1 MIDHSDSARAP
12 EPRVTVAVPSYNQ
25 AQFLDATLRSI
36 FAQPVAV
43 EVMLA
48 DGGSTDGSQRVIER
62 WRDRLTW
69 FRSAPD
75 AGQPASINEA
85 IARGRAPY
93 VCWLNSDDLFLP
105 EGLAA
110 LLAAIEADPSIAVVY
125 GGCLRIDAGGRIVGR
140 YRAGRMSVR
149 ALSRRCVIPQPA
161 SLIRRD
167 AWERIGGLR
176 DKLHLGLDYDLWWR
190 LQGSG
195 FRFRRI
201 DTDVAALRVHAGA
214 KSFKYAR
221 EMYAE
226 AKAIVRMH
234 YGSVPL
240 VWRLKEPFSIAARRQ
255 AGLMAR
261 LARALHGW
269 SLR

>member
-1 MIDHSDSARAP
+1 VRAATP
-12 EPRVTVAVPSYNQ
+12 QVTVAVPSYNQ

-48 DGGSTDGSQRVIER
+48 DGGSTDGSQQVIEQ

-69 FRSAPD
+69 CRSAPD
-75 AGQPASINEA
+75 NGQPASINEA

-110 LLAAIEADPSIAVVY
+110 LLAAIAADPSIAVVY
-125 GGCLRIDAGGRIVGR
+125 GGCLRIDEHGRIIGR
-140 YRAGRMSVR
+140 YRAGPMSVR

-161 SLIRRD
+161 TLIRRD
-167 AWERIGGLR
+167 AWEWLGGLR
-176 DKLHLGLDYDLWWR
+176 DKLDLGFDYDLWWR
-190 LQGSG
+190 LQHAG

-201 DTDVAALRVHAGA
+201 ETDVAALRIHADA
-214 KSFKYAR
+214 KSLKYAR

-240 VWRLKEPFSIAARRQ
+240 IWRLKEPFSIAARGQ
-255 AGLMAR
+255 DGLAVR
-261 LARALHGW
+261 LARAFQAW